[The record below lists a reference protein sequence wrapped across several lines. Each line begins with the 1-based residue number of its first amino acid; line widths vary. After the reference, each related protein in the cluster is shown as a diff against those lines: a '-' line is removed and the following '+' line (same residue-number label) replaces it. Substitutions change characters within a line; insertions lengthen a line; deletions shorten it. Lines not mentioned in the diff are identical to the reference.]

1 MLIVVPS
8 LLFSTSLQILMMI
21 IRCVLISGTMNSLVN
36 PLIILI
42 VMALMMTSASGIPVS
57 IPHGIEGSPEI
68 FL

>member
-1 MLIVVPS
+1 MVIS
-8 LLFSTSLQILMMI
+8 
-21 IRCVLISGTMNSLVN
+21 CVLISGTMNSLVN